1 MLFIVICI
9 IDMLTGLG
17 IVSPDGT
24 LLHGSVSALSKL
36 FCNPFACN
44 TLPEMRQLK
53 KRHRS
58 TQKLG
63 KRNPLLLE
71 YDHDYVLIIF
81 QSHRLGL
88 FYNAL

>member
-1 MLFIVICI
+1 MLFIEICI

-53 KRHRS
+53 KKTPFHSKARKKKS
-58 TQKLG
+58 PVT
-63 KRNPLLLE
+63 
-71 YDHDYVLIIF
+71 
-81 QSHRLGL
+81 
-88 FYNAL
+88 